1 MKKVPLGSLQV
12 SAIGLGCMGMSEN
25 YGPSVESENLAT
37 LARALELGVTLL
49 DTADSYG
56 PHTNE
61 QLLGKFLAGRR
72 GKAAVATKFGFVRS
86 DDPDAPAIDNSP
98 DYIRRSCEGSL
109 RRLGVEAID
118 LYYVHRIDPAAPIED
133 TVGVMAELLKQGK
146 IRNIGLSEVSAAT
159 LRRACAVHPV
169 AAVQSEY
176 SLWTRDVEREVLPAC
191 RELGVSLV
199 AFSPLGRG
207 FLTGAIKS
215 SAALADDDY
224 RRQLPRFQAAAAE
237 HNAALVAR
245 LETLANGVGCTT
257 GQLAL
262 AWLLARPGVIPIPGT
277 RRIGRVEE
285 NAAAANLRLP
295 AETLAAVDA
304 LFPPGAAEG
313 ARYDADGMK
322 LVGT

>member
-1 MKKVPLGSLQV
+1 MKKIQLGSLQA
-12 SAIGLGCMGMSEN
+12 SALGLGCMGMSEN
-25 YGPSVESENLAT
+25 YGPSDESENLAT
-37 LARALELGVTLL
+37 LARALELGITLL

-61 QLLGKFLAGRR
+61 LLLGKFLGGRR
-72 GKAAVATKFGFVRS
+72 GQVVVATKFGFVRS
-86 DDPDAPAIDNSP
+86 DAPDARAIDNSP
-98 DYIRRSCEGSL
+98 DYIRRACEGSL
-109 RRLGVEAID
+109 RRLGVDAID
-118 LYYVHRIDPAAPIED
+118 LYYVHRVDPARPIED
-133 TVGVMAELLKQGK
+133 TIGVMADLVKQGK

-207 FLTGAIKS
+207 FLTGAIKN
-215 SAALADDDY
+215 SAGLAEDDY
-224 RRQLPRFQAAAAE
+224 RRQLPRFQAEAAE
-237 HNAALVAR
+237 HNAALVAK
-245 LETLANGVGCTT
+245 LEALARSVGCTT

-262 AWLLARPGVIPIPGT
+262 AWLLAHPGVIPIPGT
-277 RRIGRVEE
+277 RRIRRVEE
-285 NAAAANLRLP
+285 NAAAAERVLSTG
-295 AETLAAVDA
+295 TLAAVDA

-313 ARYDADGMK
+313 ARYDASGMK
-322 LVGT
+322 LVDS